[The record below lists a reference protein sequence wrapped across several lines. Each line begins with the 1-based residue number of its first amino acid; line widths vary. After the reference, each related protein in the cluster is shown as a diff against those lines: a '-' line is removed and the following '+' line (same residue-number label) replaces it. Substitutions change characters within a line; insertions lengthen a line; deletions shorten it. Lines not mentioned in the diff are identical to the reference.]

1 MIGLVALAGG
11 VGAVLRFV
19 AEALVTRSVRA
30 PVPLGTF
37 AVNVTGSFALGL
49 LVATTAADSD
59 LRLVLG
65 TGLLG
70 GYTTFSAASV
80 EGVLLARSRSPR
92 TLALAAAHAAA
103 MLACGLGAAALGL
116 ALV

>member
-1 MIGLVALAGG
+1 MIAVVALAGG
-11 VGAVLRFV
+11 IGAVLRFV
-19 AEALVTRSVRA
+19 AEALVSRSVRA

-49 LVATTAADSD
+49 VVAATAADSD
-59 LRLVLG
+59 LRLVVG

-80 EGVLLARSRSPR
+80 EAVLLARSRGPR
-92 TLALAAAHAAA
+92 ALALAAAHAAA
-103 MLACGLGAAALGL
+103 MLACGVGAAALGL
-116 ALV
+116 RLG

>member
-1 MIGLVALAGG
+1 MIAVVALAGG
-11 VGAVLRFV
+11 IGAVLRFV
-19 AEALVTRSVRA
+19 AEALVSRSGRA

-49 LVATTAADSD
+49 VVAATAADSD
-59 LRLVLG
+59 LRLVVG

-80 EGVLLARSRSPR
+80 EAVLLARSRGPR
-92 TLALAAAHAAA
+92 ALALAAAHAAA
-103 MLACGLGAAALGL
+103 MLACGVGAAALGL
-116 ALV
+116 RLG